1 MDCKGSE
8 VVVKMIGHEID
19 GCRTLPGSQTPP
31 FLSPTLP
38 PANPT
43 LRPEDPEKGCNP
55 WRRGTADWSPVSI

>member
-1 MDCKGSE
+1 
-8 VVVKMIGHEID
+8 MIGHEID